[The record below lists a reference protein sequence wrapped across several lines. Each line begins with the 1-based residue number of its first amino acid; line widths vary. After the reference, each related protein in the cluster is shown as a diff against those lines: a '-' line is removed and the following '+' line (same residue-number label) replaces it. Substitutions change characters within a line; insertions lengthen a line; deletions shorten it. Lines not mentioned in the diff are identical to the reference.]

1 VVQEERE
8 LERLQE
14 KDEWIDQLEESLQAY
29 ESELVEKYARIDEL
43 ERLLAQKPPSTSSND
58 VDRSTLVDHSFE
70 DSEKWRGR
78 VLHLVYRSLQ
88 ALPRLVERK
97 YIGTKVKA
105 LLNPVRARPD
115 ETLPIEV
122 SQTRLHEHSGLRLDT
137 QQQLSRPVLF
147 THPHLVQSADRGR
160 VLVIDHRL
168 PTPDRDCGSLR
179 MMELIRAILGR
190 GHHITFIPDNFFVWP
205 PYLQDLEAIGV
216 EVVHP
221 PEYRFVAQFL
231 KERGRDF
238 DLAIISRAGIA
249 ARHLTTVRRYAPRA
263 RIVFDTVDLHFL
275 REERQARLVQ
285 DSALESAG
293 ASRKRQELRLAR
305 RADLTVVVS
314 PVEKALLQTECPDFE
329 VMVIPTIYPVEATD
343 PPGFSG
349 RKNLVFIGGFAHAP
363 NIDAVLYF
371 ANEIFPLIHSR
382 IRHAVFQIIG
392 SDPPPE
398 IVQLASANIEVLGY
412 VADVKPI
419 FDRARVSVAPIRFG
433 AGVKGKVNQS
443 MALGVPSVITS
454 VAAEGMY
461 LAHEHDA
468 MIADDPESFAD
479 AVVRVWNSR
488 VLWERLSING
498 RRNLREHFSVEAAA
512 KPIDEMLEWAGLTN
526 AAQDG
531 RLPRLRAARG

>member
-1 VVQEERE
+1 MVQEERE
-8 LERLQE
+8 LIQE
-14 KDEWIDQLEESLQAY
+14 KDDWIDQLEESLQAY

-43 ERLLAQKPPSTSSND
+43 ERLLAQKTALTSSDD
-58 VDRSTLVDHSFE
+58 VDRSTLVDHSLE
-70 DSEKWRGR
+70 DSVKRRER
-78 VLHLVYRSLQ
+78 VLDLVYRGLR
-88 ALPRLVERK
+88 ALRRLVERK

-115 ETLPIEV
+115 QTLPIDV
-122 SQTRLHEHSGLRLDT
+122 SQTSLREHSGLHLDA
-137 QQQLSRPVLF
+137 QQQVSRPVLL
-147 THPHLVQSADRGR
+147 THPRLRESADRGR

-168 PTPDRDCGSLR
+168 PTPDRDSGSLR

-190 GHHITFIPDNFFVWP
+190 GHHVTFIPDNFFVWP

-249 ARHLTTVRRYAPRA
+249 ARHLTTVRRLAPRA

-285 DSALESAG
+285 DSALQSAG

-305 RADLTVVVS
+305 SADLTLVVS
-314 PVEKALLQTECPDFE
+314 PIEVDILEQECPGLD
-329 VMVIPTIYPVEATD
+329 VRIISNIIPIDGADV
-343 PPGFSG
+343 PGLEG
-349 RKNLVFIGGFAHAP
+349 RRNILFIGGFDHAP
-363 NIDAVLYF
+363 NVDAVLYF
-371 ANEIFPLIHSR
+371 AREILPRVTACIPD
-382 IRHAVFQIIG
+382 AVFQVIG
-392 SDPPPE
+392 SYPTPE
-398 IVQLASANIEVLGY
+398 IQQLAGPNIQVLGY

-443 MALGVPSVITS
+443 MALGVPVVVTS

-461 LAHEHDA
+461 LVHEQNA

-488 VLWERLSING
+488 ELWERVSING
-498 RRNLREHFSVEAAA
+498 RHNLREHFSVEAAA
-512 KPIDEMLEWAGLTN
+512 KPIDEMLEWAGLTY

-531 RLPRLRAARG
+531 KLPRLRAARG

>member
-1 VVQEERE
+1 MVQEERE
-8 LERLQE
+8 LIQE
-14 KDEWIDQLEESLQAY
+14 KDDWIDQLEESLQAY

-43 ERLLAQKPPSTSSND
+43 ERLLAQKTASTSSDD
-58 VDRSTLVDHSFE
+58 VDRSTLVDHSLE
-70 DSEKWRGR
+70 DSVKRRER
-78 VLHLVYRSLQ
+78 VLDLVYRGLR
-88 ALPRLVERK
+88 ALRRLVERK

-115 ETLPIEV
+115 QTLPIDV
-122 SQTRLHEHSGLRLDT
+122 SQTSLREHSGLHLDA
-137 QQQLSRPVLF
+137 QQQVSRPVLL
-147 THPHLVQSADRGR
+147 THPRLRESADRGR

-168 PTPDRDCGSLR
+168 PTPDRDSGSLR

-190 GHHITFIPDNFFVWP
+190 GHHVTFIPDNFFVWP

-249 ARHLTTVRRYAPRA
+249 ARHLTTVRRLAPRA

-285 DSALESAG
+285 DSALQSAG
-293 ASRKRQELRLAR
+293 AGRKRQELRLAR
-305 RADLTVVVS
+305 SADLTLVVS
-314 PVEKALLQTECPDFE
+314 PIEVDILEQECPGLD
-329 VMVIPTIYPVEATD
+329 VRIISNIIPIDGADV
-343 PPGFSG
+343 PGLEG
-349 RKNLVFIGGFAHAP
+349 RRNILFIGGFDHAP
-363 NIDAVLYF
+363 NVDAVLYF
-371 ANEIFPLIHSR
+371 AREILPRVTACIPD
-382 IRHAVFQIIG
+382 AVFQVIG
-392 SDPPPE
+392 SYPTPE
-398 IVQLASANIEVLGY
+398 IQQLAGPNIQVLGY

-443 MALGVPSVITS
+443 MALGVPVVVTS

-461 LAHEHDA
+461 LVHEQNA

-488 VLWERLSING
+488 ELWERVSING
-498 RRNLREHFSVEAAA
+498 RHNLREHFSVEAAA
-512 KPIDEMLEWAGLTN
+512 KPIDEMLEWAGLTY

-531 RLPRLRAARG
+531 KLPRLRAARG

>member
-1 VVQEERE
+1 VGQEERE
-8 LERLQE
+8 LEQLQE

-29 ESELVEKYARIDEL
+29 ESELVEKHARIDEL
-43 ERLLAQKPPSTSSND
+43 ERLLAQKTASTSSDD
-58 VDRSTLVDHSFE
+58 VDRSTLVDHSLE
-70 DSEKWRGR
+70 DSVKRRER
-78 VLHLVYRSLQ
+78 VLDLVYRGLR
-88 ALPRLVERK
+88 ALRRLVKRK
-97 YIGTKVKA
+97 YIGTRVKA
-105 LLNPVRARPD
+105 ILNPVRARPD
-115 ETLPIEV
+115 ETLPIDV

-137 QQQLSRPVLF
+137 QQPLSRPVLF
-147 THPHLVQSADRGR
+147 THPHHVQSADRGR

-168 PTPDRDCGSLR
+168 PTPDRDSGSLR

-231 KERGRDF
+231 KVRGRDF
-238 DLAIISRAGIA
+238 DLAIIARAGIA

-263 RIVFDTVDLHFL
+263 RIVFDTVDLQFL

-285 DSALESAG
+285 DFALESAG

-314 PVEKALLQTECPDFE
+314 PVEKALLQRECQNLD
-329 VMVIPTIYPVEATD
+329 VMVIPNIYPVEATD
-343 PPGFSG
+343 PPGFAG
-349 RKNLVFIGGFAHAP
+349 RKNLVFIGGFDHAP
-363 NIDAVLYF
+363 NVDAVLYF
-371 ANEIFPLIHSR
+371 AREILPMVTAR
-382 IRHAVFQIIG
+382 IPDAVFQVIG
-392 SDPPPE
+392 SYPTPE
-398 IVQLASANIEVLGY
+398 IQQLAGPNIQILGY
-412 VADVKPI
+412 VADVRPL
-419 FDRARVSVAPIRFG
+419 FDRARVSVAPLRFG

-443 MALGVPSVITS
+443 MSLGVPTVVTS
-454 VAAEGMY
+454 IAAEGMY

-468 MIADDPESFAD
+468 IIADDPESFAD

-488 VLWERLSING
+488 ELWERLSING
-498 RRNLREHFSVEAAA
+498 RRNLREHFSVETAA

>member
-8 LERLQE
+8 LIQE
-14 KDEWIDQLEESLQAY
+14 KDDWIDQLEESLQAY

-43 ERLLAQKPPSTSSND
+43 ERLLAQKTASTSSDD
-58 VDRSTLVDHSFE
+58 VDRSTLVDHSLE
-70 DSEKWRGR
+70 DSVKRRER
-78 VLHLVYRSLQ
+78 VLDLVYRGLR
-88 ALPRLVERK
+88 ALRRLVERK

-115 ETLPIEV
+115 QTLPIDV
-122 SQTRLHEHSGLRLDT
+122 SQTSLREHSGLHLDA
-137 QQQLSRPVLF
+137 QQQVSRPVLL
-147 THPHLVQSADRGR
+147 THPRLRESADRGR

-168 PTPDRDCGSLR
+168 PTPDRDSGSLR

-190 GHHITFIPDNFFVWP
+190 GHHVTFIPDNFFVWP

-249 ARHLTTVRRYAPRA
+249 ARHLTTVRRLAPRA

-285 DSALESAG
+285 DSALQSAG
-293 ASRKRQELRLAR
+293 AGRKRQELRLAR
-305 RADLTVVVS
+305 SADLTLVVS
-314 PVEKALLQTECPDFE
+314 PIEVDILEQECPGLD
-329 VMVIPTIYPVEATD
+329 VRIISNIIPIDGADV
-343 PPGFSG
+343 PGLEG
-349 RKNLVFIGGFAHAP
+349 RRNILFIGGFDHAP
-363 NIDAVLYF
+363 NVDAVLYF
-371 ANEIFPLIHSR
+371 AREILPRVTACIPD
-382 IRHAVFQIIG
+382 AVFQVIG
-392 SDPPPE
+392 SYPTPE
-398 IVQLASANIEVLGY
+398 IQQLAGPNIQVLGY

-443 MALGVPSVITS
+443 MALGVPVVVTS

-461 LAHEHDA
+461 LVHEQNA

-488 VLWERLSING
+488 ELWERVSING
-498 RRNLREHFSVEAAA
+498 RHNLREHFSVEAAA
-512 KPIDEMLEWAGLTN
+512 KPIDEMLEWAGLTY

-531 RLPRLRAARG
+531 KLPRLRAARG

>member
-8 LERLQE
+8 LIQE
-14 KDEWIDQLEESLQAY
+14 KDDWIDQLEESLQAY

-43 ERLLAQKPPSTSSND
+43 ERLLAQKTASTSSDD
-58 VDRSTLVDHSFE
+58 VDRSTLVDHSLE
-70 DSEKWRGR
+70 DSVKRRER
-78 VLHLVYRSLQ
+78 VLDLVYRGLR
-88 ALPRLVERK
+88 ALRRLVERK

-115 ETLPIEV
+115 QTLPIDV
-122 SQTRLHEHSGLRLDT
+122 SQTSLREHSGLHLDA
-137 QQQLSRPVLF
+137 QQQVSRPVLL
-147 THPHLVQSADRGR
+147 THPRLRESADRGR

-168 PTPDRDCGSLR
+168 PTPDRDSGSLR

-190 GHHITFIPDNFFVWP
+190 GHHVTFIPDNFFVWP

-285 DSALESAG
+285 DSALQSAG
-293 ASRKRQELRLAR
+293 AGRKRQELRLAR
-305 RADLTVVVS
+305 SADLTLVVS
-314 PVEKALLQTECPDFE
+314 PIEVDILEQECPGLD
-329 VMVIPTIYPVEATD
+329 VRIISNIIPIDGADV
-343 PPGFSG
+343 PGLEG
-349 RKNLVFIGGFAHAP
+349 RRNILFIGGFDHAP
-363 NIDAVLYF
+363 NVDAVLYF
-371 ANEIFPLIHSR
+371 AREILPRVTACIPD
-382 IRHAVFQIIG
+382 AVFQVIG
-392 SDPPPE
+392 SYPTPE
-398 IVQLASANIEVLGY
+398 IQQLAGPNIQVLGY

-443 MALGVPSVITS
+443 MALGVPVVVTS

-461 LAHEHDA
+461 LVHEQNA

-488 VLWERLSING
+488 ELWERVSING
-498 RRNLREHFSVEAAA
+498 RHNLREHFSVEAAA
-512 KPIDEMLEWAGLTN
+512 KPIDEMLEWAGLTY

-531 RLPRLRAARG
+531 KLPRLRAARG